1 MSKISFSDHLDDM
14 LDRLMNEDLSDAD
27 LEKEIKRSR
36 AVAKIVQQKINDKKL
51 SLDFVKAI
59 SGGII
64 DEKLIPEVFIEDL
77 NKIKK
82 IDITSN

>member
-14 LDRLMNEDLSDAD
+14 LDRLMNEDLSDKD

-64 DEKLIPEVFIEDL
+64 DEKLIPGVFIEDL

-82 IDITSN
+82 IDIKNS